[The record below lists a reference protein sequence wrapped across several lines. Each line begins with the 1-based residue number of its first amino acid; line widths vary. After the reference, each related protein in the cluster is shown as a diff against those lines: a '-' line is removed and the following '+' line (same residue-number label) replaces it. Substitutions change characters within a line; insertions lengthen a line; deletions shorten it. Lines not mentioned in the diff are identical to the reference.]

1 MMDCAQVQAALSA
14 RLDGEPTGIND
25 DALDAHLSQCSDCRA
40 FLNEAAALKR
50 SLNFCVADDS
60 DGAGVTPPD
69 LSEMILAGVEP
80 QRRRQA
86 SRRAIGVGISRVLL
100 AICALAFLFWGI
112 QLFAAAASVQQ
123 TWEASELDPYLA
135 RMLVEGATVRFA
147 LAFGLVF
154 AVWRSR
160 IAMGL
165 LPVYGALFTFSLGFG
180 ARDMVLGAIDRD
192 SVYWLLLVGLSA
204 VVLLCYW
211 LADRG
216 LVALELAWRQLSA
229 MPMQSTDLR

>member
-25 DALDAHLSQCSDCRA
+25 DALDAHLAHCEQCQA
-40 FLNEAAALKR
+40 FVNDAAALKR
-50 SLNFCVADDS
+50 SLNFCVADT
-60 DGAGVTPPD
+60 AGSAEASPPD
-69 LSEMILAGVEP
+69 LSELILAGVEP

-86 SRRAIGVGISRVLL
+86 SRRAIGVGMSRVVLVVC
-100 AICALAFLFWGI
+100 AIAFLFWAI
-112 QLFAAAASVQQ
+112 QLFVASTTVQQ
-123 TWEASELDPYLA
+123 TWQGEDLDPYLA
-135 RMLVEGATVRFA
+135 RMLVEGATVRLA

-160 IAMGL
+160 IAVGL

-180 ARDMVLGAIDRD
+180 ARDMVLGTLDRD
-192 SVYWLLLVGLSA
+192 SVYWLVLVGLSA
-204 VVLLCYW
+204 LVLLCYW

-216 LVALELAWRQLSA
+216 LVAFELAWRQLSA
-229 MPMQSTDLR
+229 QPSPSAELR